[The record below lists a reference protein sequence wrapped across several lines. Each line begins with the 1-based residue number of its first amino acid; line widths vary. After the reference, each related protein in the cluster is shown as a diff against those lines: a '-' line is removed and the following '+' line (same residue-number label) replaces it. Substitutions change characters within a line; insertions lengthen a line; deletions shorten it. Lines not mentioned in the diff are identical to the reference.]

1 MEKQE
6 AKSIQEPKET
16 DQSKMTCG
24 IIMPIS
30 SIDNCTKEH
39 WIEVKKIIFEAI
51 RAADF
56 TPSLV
61 SDADDSGVI
70 QKRIVQNIYDNDIVV
85 CDVSCKNPNVM
96 FELGMR
102 LAFDKPTIIVMDDNT
117 NYSFDTSVIEHL
129 SYPRNLSYYQILDF
143 QKKLTNKI
151 TATFS
156 KAKDDPNYTT
166 FLKHFGEFD
175 VAHIEKKKGTLDQA
189 ILSKLEDLSIQL
201 SSIQRQRLST
211 RPPLPSQK
219 EKEMQAI
226 ALRDALRFEIE
237 KFCNM
242 VGIKEESTLLVD
254 ERLFDEL
261 LKYVLRSS
269 KVTSITTDI
278 GLIRNTLKDT
288 IYPF

>member
-6 AKSIQEPKET
+6 TKTIQESKGADQAKS
-16 DQSKMTCG
+16 TCG

-51 RAADF
+51 IAADF

-143 QKKLTNKI
+143 QKKLSNKI

-189 ILSKLEDLSIQL
+189 ILSKLDDLSLQI

-211 RPPLPSQK
+211 QPLLPSQK

-226 ALRDALRFEIE
+226 ALRDALRREIDN
-237 KFCNM
+237 FCSM
-242 VGIKEESTLLVD
+242 AGIKYENKILEND
-254 ERLFDEL
+254 KLFEEL
-261 LKYVLRSS
+261 LKYVLRST
-269 KVTSITTDI
+269 KVMSITTDI